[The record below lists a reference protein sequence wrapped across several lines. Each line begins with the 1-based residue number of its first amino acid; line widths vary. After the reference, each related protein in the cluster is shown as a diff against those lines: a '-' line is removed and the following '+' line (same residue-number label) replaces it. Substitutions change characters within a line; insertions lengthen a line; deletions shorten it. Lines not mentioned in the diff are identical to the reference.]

1 MRWLKTDLLGTA
13 FQFLWRIKQ
22 QNGVGKHR
30 AWPKRRKLSFGKT
43 QCFCW
48 HSVRVVTLPIK
59 FKPIVYL
66 PYMENDATTE
76 HVIFPC
82 TVTCPGFLE
91 LQKCDQAVI
100 SGDYSDL
107 FQVFLLYF
115 VFLCYISYFLSVKS
129 KDRNVHGILKERKHV
144 ISPFVQSPQGSQR

>member
-1 MRWLKTDLLGTA
+1 MFLLTFCQGGDVTNQ
-13 FQFLWRIKQ
+13 FQVYCLSAIY
-22 QNGVGKHR
+22 G
-30 AWPKRRKLSFGKT
+30 KRR
-43 QCFCW
+43 
-48 HSVRVVTLPIK
+48 
-59 FKPIVYL
+59 
-66 PYMENDATTE
+66 TTE